1 MVYEFL
7 SERLEND
14 SRPPANHEWSLTA
27 NHEMREMLVDPCG
40 DRQTTGDSP
49 QPQQGRV
56 SFLVEVCDPCE
67 AADFAYSVNSVLV
80 SDFYTPNYFDPVTA
94 SGVRYSYTGAITKP
108 GQVLRGGYLSWK
120 DATSGHW
127 WQETWFDGGQPTV
140 RDIGPANARAGSIR
154 AFIDRMSGQYT
165 INAIARG
172 RVNAVRAGMTET
184 QAQRS
189 MGANATMW
197 HEQINTI
204 LGRSQTVRGK
214 VKRVRSRRSRKKSS

>member
-1 MVYEFL
+1 
-7 SERLEND
+7 
-14 SRPPANHEWSLTA
+14 
-27 NHEMREMLVDPCG
+27 
-40 DRQTTGDSP
+40 
-49 QPQQGRV
+49 
-56 SFLVEVCDPCE
+56 
-67 AADFAYSVNSVLV
+67 V